1 VLIKVIPETRRV
13 LIKVIPET
21 RRALIKVIPETRRAH
36 YLRFDNSYTYSLI

>member
-21 RRALIKVIPETRRAH
+21 RRALIKVIPETRRVH
-36 YLRFDNSYTYSLI
+36 YLRFDNSYTHSLI